1 MMRYINPHTLP
12 TTSRHICIAANWNQS
27 APPLHWD
34 DRPCSRLMHPVAA
47 HIRDQKTASKC
58 TKNYFGDI
66 KNFFWEGAQPRLL
79 PSTPPPRPPYWNPKY
94 ATDDVDAKKT
104 KTNCFSHFSR
114 NKKCGKWFVHNLSHF
129 LLNAVCEQRNVS
141 SFSVFRDILAES
153 GKQIYD
159 GLVKTIV
166 ITEGN
171 ACGKRLYI
179 KLKKHK

>member
-66 KNFFWEGAQPRLL
+66 KNFSVRGHSPDSSLAPHQLAPLTEILNMPLTMLMR
-79 PSTPPPRPPYWNPKY
+79 
-94 ATDDVDAKKT
+94 KKT